1 MEAIRKESIQK
12 QEMDGNIFPTLIRR
26 EIKSVEK
33 ITKPNH
39 NAKETEG
46 TSKKIEEFE
55 ELKRK
60 QENRARFFT
69 MLGVF
74 SSLASIS
81 LTDTVLSKEEKLLQ
95 FLAICLSGASFF
107 KALECLKD
115 SRKSAK
121 EIQKLESY
129 KK

>member
-12 QEMDGNIFPTLIRR
+12 QEMGGNIFPTFIRK
-26 EIKSVEK
+26 EIKSIEK
-33 ITKPNH
+33 TTKPNH
-39 NAKETEG
+39 NTKETEE

-60 QENRARFFT
+60 RENRARFFT
-69 MLGVF
+69 MLGIF
-74 SSLASIS
+74 SFLAGIS
-81 LTDTVLSKEEKLLQ
+81 PTDIVLSKEEKLLQ
-95 FLAICLSGASFF
+95 FLAICLSGASFL

-121 EIQKLESY
+121 ETQKLESY